1 MIKQKTFRIVG
12 MLALILALA
21 GLMACN
27 SEETVTLQSE
37 QNGVIMKI
45 TYVAE
50 GDEVIEQ
57 STESEIPYSSLM
69 VTTKEEAQ
77 AILDPIVAEIQGTE
91 GLEHNIDYQDDK
103 AIETMTID
111 YTTADLS
118 EISALPGS
126 TFEGEEG
133 ADTVSLEQSVEMME
147 GQGFEV
153 VE

>member
-1 MIKQKTFRIVG
+1 MKRTTFRITG
-12 MLALILALA
+12 LLFLLLALV
-21 GLMACN
+21 GLIACN
-27 SEETVTLQSE
+27 SEETVTLQGE
-37 QNGVIMKI
+37 QNGVVLEI

-50 GDEVIEQ
+50 GDEVVEQ

-111 YTTADLS
+111 YTSADLS

-126 TFEGEEG
+126 NFEGSED
-133 ADTVSLEQSVEMME
+133 ADMVSLEQSVEMME
-147 GQGFEV
+147 SQGFEV